1 MKPPPAPTQRESP
14 RPGAAHAAGIYLGK
28 GRLGPV
34 VSRPEQCCL
43 VLGPPRSGKTSC
55 VVVPNVLSARSG
67 VLVASTKPDV
77 LVATVPARTAIGRC
91 ALFDPSGHTRPPEGV
106 ELVGWSPLR
115 AAEEW
120 EEAVLV
126 AEAVVG
132 ASRPA
137 VRSAESSHWAERA
150 AALLAPLFHA
160 AALDGTPLPQLVAEV
175 HRRQPDRALEVLA
188 TAGAD
193 LALDVLEGVVATDAR
208 EQSGIWS
215 TAAGALA
222 AYRLPAALA
231 AAQRPELPPSELVS
245 GVATLYVV
253 APSDHQQLAAPVV
266 AGLVRDLR
274 TAAYRGHAAGAHTGA
289 LLVLD
294 ELANIAPLHD
304 LPSLVAE
311 GASQG
316 LVTLACLQDL
326 SQARQRWGP
335 MADGF
340 LSLFGSKLVLGGIG
354 DTRTLEAISLLAGQV
369 DRPVLSRPSGVAAA
383 WWGRSTPTRSLRRE
397 PRLSPDQVAVPP
409 PGMATLVEGGTVS
422 RVGLTP
428 YYVHSPWR
436 ELANGTGRTA
446 GGRWRRPHE
455 AVRTLDQRGLDR

>member
-1 MKPPPAPTQRESP
+1 MEAHPPPAGAGAR
-14 RPGAAHAAGIYLGK
+14 RPGGAHASGIYLGS

-55 VVVPNVLSARSG
+55 VVVPNVLSASGG
-67 VLVASTKPDV
+67 VLVASTKGDV
-77 LVATVPARTAIGRC
+77 LAATAPARAARGRC
-91 ALFDPSGHTRPPEGV
+91 AVFDPSGRTQPADGV

-115 AAEEW
+115 AAMGW

-137 VRSAESSHWAERA
+137 VQSAESSHWAERA
-150 AALLAPLFHA
+150 AALLAPLLHA
-160 AALDGTPLPQLVAEV
+160 AALDGTPLARLVAEV

-222 AYRLPAALA
+222 AYRLPGALA
-231 AAQRPELPPSELVS
+231 AAERPELPPSELVS
-245 GVATLYVV
+245 GTATLYVV
-253 APSDHQQLAAPVV
+253 APSDHQRLAAPVV

-274 TAAYRGHAAGAHTGA
+274 TAAYRHHAAGLPGGT

-304 LPSLVAE
+304 LPALVAE

-340 LSLFGSKLVLGGIG
+340 LSLFGSKLLLGGIG

-369 DRPVLSRPSGVAAA
+369 DRPVHSRPSGLAAA
-383 WWGRSTPTRSLRRE
+383 LWGRSTPTRSLRRE
-397 PRLSPDQVAVPP
+397 PRLAPDQVAVPP
-409 PGMATLVEGGTVS
+409 AGMATLVEGGTVT

-428 YYVHSPWR
+428 YYLHSPWR
-436 ELANGTGRTA
+436 ELAEGAERTSGPRGRVARPA
-446 GGRWRRPHE
+446 GHARDGHRLAR
-455 AVRTLDQRGLDR
+455 